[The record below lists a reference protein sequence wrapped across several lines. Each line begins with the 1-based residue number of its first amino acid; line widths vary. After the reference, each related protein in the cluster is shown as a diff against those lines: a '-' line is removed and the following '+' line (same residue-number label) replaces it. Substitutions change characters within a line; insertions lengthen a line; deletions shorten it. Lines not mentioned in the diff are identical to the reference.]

1 VDKTVP
7 LPAQKLFKSM
17 WRSLFRPDGFLRQ
30 EMLTIYLM
38 LVCVTTFFGY
48 LFTPLEQV
56 ARANLVVSVLAGCL
70 FAVVRIRV
78 IFNYLVH
85 AVTGLTV
92 LLTVY
97 TAMQT
102 GGINSTA
109 VVWLNVLSVP
119 VLLMLGRGA
128 TLVWI
133 GIMLLAILSLT
144 LMTWLGVVSSHVTVS
159 SSVVTWAYLNHV
171 FALLN
176 LMMGVRI
183 YEHLHNVQLRK
194 LNQRNEELKATH
206 EALIR
211 AQAHKDEFVAAVGHE
226 LRTPMNVI
234 LGFNGVLRREL
245 ADEPEPLAVVG
256 HIRRSTEHL
265 LQVVNDILDFS
276 QLQADKLRLN
286 RVDFALVSLSDELQ
300 QRHGAKA
307 QNKGLAL
314 QFERG
319 ADLPDRV
326 HGDPNRLLQILNNL
340 VDNAIKFTHQ
350 GAVTVRLLTHGEHLR
365 FEVQDSGRGI
375 PRERQAHIFRRFEH
389 ADVQTNR
396 AYGGTGLGLTL
407 CEKLV
412 ALHGGQIGVDS
423 QEGRGALF
431 WFEIPLQVAQSADP
445 DADLANDQF
454 GDEAL
459 SILVVDDNQ
468 VNLMVAQLQLQKC
481 WPKAKITTVD
491 SGAKALSLIDQQL
504 FDVALIDMI
513 MPDMDGM
520 QVTRQIRQQ
529 FPAIAAR
536 MPILALTANT
546 NPVDRERCL
555 AAGMNEVLH
564 KPMEMAVLMRTVS
577 RSMALARKGSA

>member
-1 VDKTVP
+1 M
-7 LPAQKLFKSM
+7 AQKWSRTA

-38 LVCVTTFFGY
+38 LVSGTTFFGY
-48 LFTPLEQV
+48 LFTPLEPV
-56 ARANLVVSVLAGCL
+56 AQANLVVSVLAVLL
-70 FAVVRIRV
+70 FVVVRIRA
-78 IFNYLVH
+78 IFEYLVH
-85 AVTGLTV
+85 AVTALTV

-97 TAMQT
+97 TAMHT

-119 VLLMLGRGA
+119 VLLMLGRAA

-133 GIMLLAILSLT
+133 GIMLLAILGLT
-144 LMTWLGVVSSHVTVS
+144 LLTWWGVVDSHVRVS
-159 SSVVTWAYLNHV
+159 SSVVTWAYLNHLL
-171 FALLN
+171 ALLN

-183 YEHLHNVQLRK
+183 YEHLHKVQLRK
-194 LNQRNEELKATH
+194 LNQRNDELKATH

-226 LRTPMNVI
+226 LRTPMNGI

-276 QLQADKLRLN
+276 QLQAGKLRLN
-286 RVDFALVSLSDELQ
+286 RVDFALQTLQDALQ
-300 QRHGAKA
+300 QRHGEKA
-307 QNKGLAL
+307 QHKGLSL
-314 QFERG
+314 QFERD
-319 ADLPDRV
+319 ANLPARV
-326 HGDPNRLLQILNNL
+326 HGDENRLLQILNNL

-350 GAVTVRLLTHGEHLR
+350 GSVTVRMMARAGALR
-365 FEVQDSGRGI
+365 LEVQDSGRGI

-412 ALHGGQIGVDS
+412 TLHGGQIGVHS
-423 QEGRGALF
+423 QEGQGACF
-431 WFEIPLQVAQSADP
+431 WLEIPLQAAHSADP
-445 DADLANDQF
+445 LVALTDDNLS
-454 GDEAL
+454 DEAL
-459 SILVVDDNQ
+459 SILVVDDNK

-481 WPKAKITTVD
+481 WPNAQITTVD

-529 FPAIAAR
+529 FSAIAAR

-564 KPMEMAVLMRTVS
+564 KPMDMAMLMRTVGHHI
-577 RSMALARKGSA
+577 AVARKGRS

>member
-1 VDKTVP
+1 
-7 LPAQKLFKSM
+7 
-17 WRSLFRPDGFLRQ
+17 
-30 EMLTIYLM
+30 
-38 LVCVTTFFGY
+38 
-48 LFTPLEQV
+48 V
-56 ARANLVVSVLAGCL
+56 A
-70 FAVVRIRV
+70 
-78 IFNYLVH
+78 
-85 AVTGLTV
+85 LTV

-97 TAMQT
+97 TAMHT

-119 VLLMLGRGA
+119 VLLMLGRAA

-133 GIMLLAILSLT
+133 GIMLFAILSLT
-144 LMTWLGVVSSHVTVS
+144 AMTRWGVVSSHVDVS

-171 FALLN
+171 LALLN

-183 YEHLHNVQLRK
+183 YEHLHKVQLRK
-194 LNQRNEELKATH
+194 LNQRNDELKATH

-234 LGFNGVLRREL
+234 LGFNGVLSREL

-276 QLQADKLRLN
+276 QLQAGKMRLN
-286 RVDFALVSLSDELQ
+286 RVDFSLHTLQDELQ
-300 QRHGAKA
+300 QRHGEKA
-307 QNKGLAL
+307 HNKGLSL
-314 QFERG
+314 QFER
-319 ADLPDRV
+319 DVNLPERV
-326 HGDPNRLLQILNNL
+326 HGDQNRWQQILSNL
-340 VDNAIKFTHQ
+340 IDNAIKFTHQ
-350 GAVTVRLLTHGEHLR
+350 GSVTVRMLAQGARIRL
-365 FEVQDSGRGI
+365 EVQDTGRGI

-407 CEKLV
+407 SEKLV
-412 ALHGGQIGVDS
+412 TLHGGKIGVHS
-423 QEGRGALF
+423 QEGQGACF
-431 WFEIPLQVAQSADP
+431 WFELPLQEAQSADP
-445 DADLANDQF
+445 FIDVSEDSLS
-454 GDEAL
+454 DEAL
-459 SILVVDDNQ
+459 SILVVDDNK

-481 WPKAKITTVD
+481 WPKAQITTVD

-504 FDVALIDMI
+504 FDVALIDMV

-555 AAGMNEVLH
+555 AAGMDDVLH
-564 KPMEMAVLMRTVS
+564 KPMDMAMLMRAVGQHI
-577 RSMALARKGSA
+577 AVVRKGRS

>member
-1 VDKTVP
+1 LKQ
-7 LPAQKLFKSM
+7 AQKWSQTV
-17 WRSLFRPDGFLRQ
+17 WRSLFRADGFLRQ
-30 EMLTIYLM
+30 EMLTIYLI
-38 LVCVTTFFGY
+38 LVSGTTFFGY
-48 LFTPLEQV
+48 CFTPLEPV
-56 ARANLVVSVLAGCL
+56 AQANLVVSVLAVCL
-70 FAVVRIRV
+70 FAVVRIRA
-78 IFNYLVH
+78 IFEYLVH
-85 AVTGLTV
+85 AVTALTAM
-92 LLTVY
+92 LIVY
-97 TAMQT
+97 TAMYT

-119 VLLMLGRGA
+119 VLLMLGRAA
-128 TLVWI
+128 TVVWI
-133 GIMLLAILSLT
+133 GIMLLAILGLT
-144 LMTWLGVVSSHVTVS
+144 AMTWWGIVGSHVDVS

-171 FALLN
+171 LALLN

-183 YEHLHNVQLRK
+183 YEHLHKVQLRK
-194 LNQRNEELKATH
+194 LNQRNDELKATH

-276 QLQADKLRLN
+276 QLQAGKMCLN
-286 RVDFALVSLSDELQ
+286 RVDFALQTLQDELQ
-300 QRHGAKA
+300 QRNGEKA
-307 QNKGLAL
+307 HNKGLAL
-314 QFERG
+314 HFERD
-319 ADLPDRV
+319 ADLPARV

-350 GAVTVRLLTHGEHLR
+350 GSVTVRMKAQGEWIRL
-365 FEVQDSGRGI
+365 EVQDSGRGI
-375 PRERQAHIFRRFEH
+375 PRERQVHIFRRFEH

-396 AYGGTGLGLTL
+396 AFGGTGLGLTL

-412 ALHGGQIGVDS
+412 TLHGGQIGVDS
-423 QEGRGALF
+423 QEGRGACF
-431 WFEIPLQVAQSADP
+431 WFEIPLQAAQST
-445 DADLANDQF
+445 DLLVALTDDNLS
-454 GDEAL
+454 DEAL
-459 SILVVDDNQ
+459 SILVVDDNK

-481 WPKAKITTVD
+481 WPNAQITTVD
-491 SGAKALSLIDQQL
+491 SGAQALSLIDQQL

-564 KPMEMAVLMRTVS
+564 KPMNTVMLMRTVGHHV
-577 RSMALARKGSA
+577 ALARKSLS